1 MKHMRF
7 SDQQLFAI
15 RNHIPI
21 KTVIVDILGIASKIS
36 QGTFRFQCPQC
47 SEFNT
52 AVNPRTNLARCFVCE
67 KNFNP
72 IDIVMVVR
80 NISFVQTVNLL
91 KKYKKNLHYNKN
103 QDYQDTALSI
113 NANPSVNS
121 REKFKDPITIGDMLP
136 NLIGKN
142 KIDNQRSQKADSC
155 PCSPQLAYNIAKL
168 QQDIYCLS
176 QQLEQLKIIIDNQY
190 KK

>member
-1 MKHMRF
+1 MRF

-21 KTVIVDILGIASKIS
+21 KTVIADILGMASKIS
-36 QGTFRFQCPQC
+36 QGTFRFQCPLC
-47 SEFNT
+47 TEFNT
-52 AVNPRTNLARCFVCE
+52 AVHPRTNLARCFVCE

-72 IDIVMVVR
+72 IDIVMAVR

-91 KKYKKNLHYNKN
+91 KKYKKNPPYNKN

-113 NANPSVNS
+113 SANPSVNS

-136 NLIGKN
+136 NLISKD
-142 KIDNQRSQKADSC
+142 KIGNQWSQKVDSC
-155 PCSPQLAYNIAKL
+155 PCSPQLANNIAKL